1 LQEFEIIIVGAGPAG
16 LSAGIY
22 VARQNVSCLIISKD
36 LGGQMN
42 LIPRLENYP
51 GAIMTSGQIL
61 AKTLETQY
69 LSFKGEIVYD
79 TIEKIDEFEG
89 GFKIKTT
96 RSEYRSKS
104 VVLAPGKVPNMLGI
118 ENESEYFNKGIHY
131 CTKCDAPFYQGRTT
145 ASVGV
150 GSYLL
155 ESGLLLSRMASKMYL
170 ILKGSRLAGDKDLVA
185 AVVNNKNI
193 EIVTQSSVKAISGNS
208 VLQQITIVD
217 SSGAEKIL
225 DVDAL
230 FIEMGSK
237 INLDYVKHLVKIN
250 TKGEIEIESGGM
262 TSHPAIFAAGDA
274 TTIPYKQI
282 IVACGDGSNAGLS
295 AFNYLEDKPKSPKG
309 TNWDK
314 AIAYWS
320 KLNSDSG
327 AKFDK
332 EVEIRGD
339 DISPMVTWGTSPQDV
354 ITVTGIVPD
363 PADEKDEDRKASM
376 NRSLNYMGLKPNTK
390 IIDIKIDRI
399 FIGSCTNGR
408 IGDLEMQP
416 K

>member
-1 LQEFEIIIVGAGPAG
+1 LKEFEIIIVGAGPAG
-16 LSAGIY
+16 LTAGIY

-104 VVLAPGKVPNMLGI
+104 VVLAPGKVPNMLGL

-150 GSYLL
+150 GNYLL

-170 ILKGSRLAGDKDLVA
+170 ILRGAKLAGDKDLVA
-185 AVVNNKNI
+185 AIENNKNI

-217 SSGAEKIL
+217 SSGAEKVL

-295 AFNYLEDKPKSPKG
+295 AFNYLEKLKGKPG
-309 TNWDK
+309 
-314 AIAYWS
+314 
-320 KLNSDSG
+320 
-327 AKFDK
+327 
-332 EVEIRGD
+332 VR
-339 DISPMVTWGTSPQDV
+339 
-354 ITVTGIVPD
+354 
-363 PADEKDEDRKASM
+363 ADWKKQ
-376 NRSLNYMGLKPNTK
+376 
-390 IIDIKIDRI
+390 
-399 FIGSCTNGR
+399 IGG
-408 IGDLEMQP
+408 QVFHY
-416 K
+416 

>member
-1 LQEFEIIIVGAGPAG
+1 LQEFEIVIVGAGPAG

-69 LSFKGEIVYD
+69 LSFKGEIIYD
-79 TIEKIDEFEG
+79 TVEKIDEFEG

-96 RSEYRSKS
+96 RSEYAAKS
-104 VVLAPGKVPNMLGI
+104 VVLAPGKVPNMLGL
-118 ENESEYFNKGIHY
+118 ENESQYFNKGIHY

-170 ILKGSRLAGDKDLVA
+170 ILKGSRLAGDKDLIA
-185 AVVNNKNI
+185 AIENNKNI
-193 EIVTQSSVKAISGNS
+193 EIVTQSSVKAVSGNS

-217 SSGAEKIL
+217 SSGAEKVL

-274 TTIPYKQI
+274 TTIPYKLI

-295 AFNYLEDKPKSPKG
+295 AFNYLE
-309 TNWDK
+309 
-314 AIAYWS
+314 
-320 KLNSDSG
+320 KLNG
-327 AKFDK
+327 KPG
-332 EVEIRGD
+332 VR
-339 DISPMVTWGTSPQDV
+339 
-354 ITVTGIVPD
+354 
-363 PADEKDEDRKASM
+363 ADWKKQ
-376 NRSLNYMGLKPNTK
+376 
-390 IIDIKIDRI
+390 
-399 FIGSCTNGR
+399 IGG
-408 IGDLEMQP
+408 QVFHY
-416 K
+416 

>member
-1 LQEFEIIIVGAGPAG
+1 MQEFEIVIVGAGPAG
-16 LSAGIY
+16 LSAGMY
-22 VARQNVSCLIISKD
+22 VARQNVSCLVISKD

-42 LIPRLENYP
+42 LIPKLENYP
-51 GAIMTSGQIL
+51 GTIMSSGQIL

-79 TIEKIDEFEG
+79 TVEKIDESED

-96 RSEYRSKS
+96 RSEYKAKAI
-104 VVLAPGKVPNMLGI
+104 VLAPGKVPNMLGV

-150 GSYLL
+150 GSYLV

-170 ILKGSRLAGDKDLVA
+170 ILKGSKLAGDKDLVA
-185 AVVNNKNI
+185 ALENNKNI
-193 EIVTQSSVKAISGNS
+193 EIITQSSVKSISGDS
-208 VLQQITIVD
+208 ALQQITLVD
-217 SSGAEKIL
+217 STGTEKVL

-230 FIEMGSK
+230 FIELGSK

-262 TSHPAIFAAGDA
+262 TSNPAIFAAGDA

-295 AFNYLEDKPKSPKG
+295 AFNYLEKLKGKPG
-309 TNWDK
+309 
-314 AIAYWS
+314 
-320 KLNSDSG
+320 
-327 AKFDK
+327 
-332 EVEIRGD
+332 IR
-339 DISPMVTWGTSPQDV
+339 
-354 ITVTGIVPD
+354 
-363 PADEKDEDRKASM
+363 ADWKKQ
-376 NRSLNYMGLKPNTK
+376 
-390 IIDIKIDRI
+390 
-399 FIGSCTNGR
+399 IGG
-408 IGDLEMQP
+408 QVFHY
-416 K
+416 

>member
-1 LQEFEIIIVGAGPAG
+1 MQEFEIVIVGAGPAG
-16 LSAGIY
+16 LSAGMY

-42 LIPRLENYP
+42 LIPKLENYP
-51 GAIMTSGQIL
+51 GTIMSSGQIL

-69 LSFKGEIVYD
+69 LSFRGEIVYD
-79 TIEKIDEFEG
+79 TVEKIDESEG

-96 RSEYRSKS
+96 RSEYKAKAI
-104 VVLAPGKVPNMLGI
+104 VLAPGKVPNMLGV

-145 ASVGV
+145 ASIGV
-150 GSYLL
+150 GSYLV

-170 ILKGSRLAGDKDLVA
+170 ILKGSKLAGDKDLVA
-185 AVVNNKNI
+185 TLENNKNI
-193 EIVTQSSVKAISGNS
+193 EIITQSSVKSISGNS
-208 VLQQITIVD
+208 TLQQITIID
-217 SSGAEKIL
+217 SSGSEKVM

-230 FIEMGSK
+230 FIELGSK

-295 AFNYLEDKPKSPKG
+295 AFNYVEKLKGKPG
-309 TNWDK
+309 
-314 AIAYWS
+314 
-320 KLNSDSG
+320 
-327 AKFDK
+327 
-332 EVEIRGD
+332 IR
-339 DISPMVTWGTSPQDV
+339 
-354 ITVTGIVPD
+354 
-363 PADEKDEDRKASM
+363 ADWKKQ
-376 NRSLNYMGLKPNTK
+376 
-390 IIDIKIDRI
+390 
-399 FIGSCTNGR
+399 IGG
-408 IGDLEMQP
+408 QVFHY
-416 K
+416 

>member
-1 LQEFEIIIVGAGPAG
+1 LQEFEIVIVGAGPAG

-22 VARQNVSCLIISKD
+22 TARQNVSCLIISKD

-51 GAIMTSGQIL
+51 GAIMTSGPIL

-79 TIEKIDEFEG
+79 TVEKIDEFEG

-96 RSEYRSKS
+96 RSEYAAKS
-104 VVLAPGKVPNMLGI
+104 VVLAPGKVPNMLGL

-150 GSYLL
+150 GNYLL

-170 ILKGSRLAGDKDLVA
+170 ILKGAKLAGDKDLVA
-185 AVVNNKNI
+185 AIENNKNI

-217 SSGAEKIL
+217 SSGAEKVL

-295 AFNYLEDKPKSPKG
+295 AFNYLEKLKGKPG
-309 TNWDK
+309 
-314 AIAYWS
+314 
-320 KLNSDSG
+320 
-327 AKFDK
+327 
-332 EVEIRGD
+332 VR
-339 DISPMVTWGTSPQDV
+339 
-354 ITVTGIVPD
+354 
-363 PADEKDEDRKASM
+363 ADWKKQ
-376 NRSLNYMGLKPNTK
+376 
-390 IIDIKIDRI
+390 
-399 FIGSCTNGR
+399 IGG
-408 IGDLEMQP
+408 QVFHY
-416 K
+416 

>member
-1 LQEFEIIIVGAGPAG
+1 LQEFEIVIVGAGPAG

-79 TIEKIDEFEG
+79 TIEKIDESEG
-89 GFKIKTT
+89 GFKIKTS
-96 RSEYRSKS
+96 RSEYAAKS
-104 VVLAPGKVPNMLGI
+104 VVLAPGKVPNMLGL
-118 ENESEYFNKGIHY
+118 ENESDYFNKGIHY
-131 CTKCDAPFYQGRTT
+131 CTKCDAPFYQGKIT

-150 GSYLL
+150 GAYLV

-170 ILKGSRLAGDKDLVA
+170 ILKGSKLAGDKDLVA
-185 AVVNNKNI
+185 TLENNKNI
-193 EIVTQSSVKAISGNS
+193 EIIIQSSVKSISGNS
-208 VLQQITIVD
+208 ALQQITIVD
-217 SSGAEKIL
+217 SSGAEKVL

-230 FIEMGSK
+230 FIELGSK

-295 AFNYLEDKPKSPKG
+295 AFNYLEKLKGKPG
-309 TNWDK
+309 
-314 AIAYWS
+314 
-320 KLNSDSG
+320 
-327 AKFDK
+327 
-332 EVEIRGD
+332 IR
-339 DISPMVTWGTSPQDV
+339 
-354 ITVTGIVPD
+354 
-363 PADEKDEDRKASM
+363 ADWKKQ
-376 NRSLNYMGLKPNTK
+376 
-390 IIDIKIDRI
+390 
-399 FIGSCTNGR
+399 IGG
-408 IGDLEMQP
+408 QVFHY
-416 K
+416 

>member
-1 LQEFEIIIVGAGPAG
+1 LQEFEIVIVGAGPAG

-96 RSEYRSKS
+96 RSEYISKS
-104 VVLAPGKVPNMLGI
+104 VVLAPGKVPNMLGL
-118 ENESEYFNKGIHY
+118 ENESDYFNKGIHY
-131 CTKCDAPFYQGRTT
+131 CTKCDAPFYQGRIT

-150 GSYLL
+150 GNYLL
-155 ESGLLLSRMASKMYL
+155 ESGMLLSRMASKMYL
-170 ILKGSRLAGDKDLVA
+170 ILRGARLSGDKDLVA
-185 AVVNNKNI
+185 AIENNKNI
-193 EIVTQSSVKAISGNS
+193 EIVTQSSVKAVSGNS

-295 AFNYLEDKPKSPKG
+295 AFNYLEKLKGKPG
-309 TNWDK
+309 
-314 AIAYWS
+314 
-320 KLNSDSG
+320 
-327 AKFDK
+327 
-332 EVEIRGD
+332 VR
-339 DISPMVTWGTSPQDV
+339 
-354 ITVTGIVPD
+354 
-363 PADEKDEDRKASM
+363 ADWKKQ
-376 NRSLNYMGLKPNTK
+376 
-390 IIDIKIDRI
+390 
-399 FIGSCTNGR
+399 
-408 IGDLEMQP
+408 IGDQVFHY
-416 K
+416 

>member
-1 LQEFEIIIVGAGPAG
+1 LKEFEIIIVGAGPAG

-22 VARQNVSCLIISKD
+22 VARQNVSCLVISKD
-36 LGGQMN
+36 MGGLMN
-42 LIPRLENYP
+42 LIPKLENYP
-51 GAIMTSGQIL
+51 GTIMSSGQIL

-79 TIEKIDEFEG
+79 TVEKIDESED

-96 RSEYRSKS
+96 RSEYKAKAI
-104 VVLAPGKVPNMLGI
+104 VLAPGKVPNMLGV

-131 CTKCDAPFYQGRTT
+131 CTKCDAPFYQGRIT

-150 GSYLL
+150 GSYLV

-170 ILKGSRLAGDKDLVA
+170 ILKGSKLAGDKDLVA
-185 AVVNNKNI
+185 TLENNKNI
-193 EIVTQSSVKAISGNS
+193 EIITQSSVKSISGNS
-208 VLQQITIVD
+208 ALQQITLVD
-217 SSGAEKIL
+217 STGAEKVL

-230 FIEMGSK
+230 FIELGSK

-295 AFNYLEDKPKSPKG
+295 AFNYLEKLKGKPG
-309 TNWDK
+309 
-314 AIAYWS
+314 
-320 KLNSDSG
+320 
-327 AKFDK
+327 
-332 EVEIRGD
+332 IR
-339 DISPMVTWGTSPQDV
+339 
-354 ITVTGIVPD
+354 
-363 PADEKDEDRKASM
+363 ADWKKQ
-376 NRSLNYMGLKPNTK
+376 
-390 IIDIKIDRI
+390 
-399 FIGSCTNGR
+399 
-408 IGDLEMQP
+408 IGDQVFHY
-416 K
+416 

>member
-1 LQEFEIIIVGAGPAG
+1 LQEFEIVIVGAGPAG
-16 LSAGIY
+16 LSAGMY
-22 VARQNVSCLIISKD
+22 VARQNVSCLVISKD

-42 LIPRLENYP
+42 LIPKLENYP
-51 GAIMTSGQIL
+51 GTIMSSGQIL

-79 TIEKIDEFEG
+79 TVEKIDESEG
-89 GFKIKTT
+89 GFKIKTA
-96 RSEYRSKS
+96 RSEYKAKAI
-104 VVLAPGKVPNMLGI
+104 VLAPGKVPNMLGV

-131 CTKCDAPFYQGRTT
+131 CTKCDAPFYQGRIT

-150 GSYLL
+150 GNYLL

-170 ILKGSRLAGDKDLVA
+170 ILRGAKLAGDKDLVA
-185 AVVNNKNI
+185 AIENNKNI

-208 VLQQITIVD
+208 ILQQITIVD
-217 SSGAEKIL
+217 SSGAEKVL

-295 AFNYLEDKPKSPKG
+295 AFNYLEKLKGKPG
-309 TNWDK
+309 
-314 AIAYWS
+314 
-320 KLNSDSG
+320 
-327 AKFDK
+327 
-332 EVEIRGD
+332 VR
-339 DISPMVTWGTSPQDV
+339 
-354 ITVTGIVPD
+354 
-363 PADEKDEDRKASM
+363 ADWKKQ
-376 NRSLNYMGLKPNTK
+376 
-390 IIDIKIDRI
+390 
-399 FIGSCTNGR
+399 IGG
-408 IGDLEMQP
+408 QVFHY
-416 K
+416 

>member
-1 LQEFEIIIVGAGPAG
+1 LKEFEIVIVGAGPAG
-16 LSAGIY
+16 LTAGIY

-69 LSFKGEIVYD
+69 LSFNGEIVYD
-79 TIEKIDEFEG
+79 TVEKIDEFEG

-96 RSEYRSKS
+96 RSEYAAKS
-104 VVLAPGKVPNMLGI
+104 VVLAPGKVPNMLGL
-118 ENESEYFNKGIHY
+118 ENESDYFNKGIHY

-150 GSYLL
+150 GNYLL

-170 ILKGSRLAGDKDLVA
+170 ILKGARLAGDKDLVA
-185 AVVNNKNI
+185 AIENNKNI
-193 EIVTQSSVKAISGNS
+193 EIVAQSSVKAISGNS

-217 SSGAEKIL
+217 SSGAEKVL

-295 AFNYLEDKPKSPKG
+295 AFNYLENLKGKPG
-309 TNWDK
+309 
-314 AIAYWS
+314 
-320 KLNSDSG
+320 
-327 AKFDK
+327 
-332 EVEIRGD
+332 VR
-339 DISPMVTWGTSPQDV
+339 
-354 ITVTGIVPD
+354 
-363 PADEKDEDRKASM
+363 ADWKKQ
-376 NRSLNYMGLKPNTK
+376 
-390 IIDIKIDRI
+390 
-399 FIGSCTNGR
+399 IGG
-408 IGDLEMQP
+408 QVFHY
-416 K
+416 

>member
-1 LQEFEIIIVGAGPAG
+1 LQEFEIVIVGAGPAG
-16 LSAGIY
+16 LSAGMY
-22 VARQNVSCLIISKD
+22 VARQNVSCLVISKD

-42 LIPRLENYP
+42 LIPKLENYP
-51 GAIMTSGQIL
+51 GTIMSSGQIL

-79 TIEKIDEFEG
+79 TVEKIDESEG

-96 RSEYRSKS
+96 RSEYKAKAI
-104 VVLAPGKVPNMLGI
+104 VLAPGKVPNMLGV

-150 GSYLL
+150 GSYLV

-170 ILKGSRLAGDKDLVA
+170 ILKGSKLAGDKDLITTLE
-185 AVVNNKNI
+185 NNKNI
-193 EIVTQSSVKAISGNS
+193 EIIIQSSVKSISGNS
-208 VLQQITIVD
+208 TLQQITIVD
-217 SSGAEKIL
+217 SSGAEKVL

-230 FIEMGSK
+230 FIELGSK

-295 AFNYLEDKPKSPKG
+295 AFNYLEKLKGKPG
-309 TNWDK
+309 
-314 AIAYWS
+314 
-320 KLNSDSG
+320 
-327 AKFDK
+327 
-332 EVEIRGD
+332 IR
-339 DISPMVTWGTSPQDV
+339 
-354 ITVTGIVPD
+354 
-363 PADEKDEDRKASM
+363 ADWKKQ
-376 NRSLNYMGLKPNTK
+376 
-390 IIDIKIDRI
+390 
-399 FIGSCTNGR
+399 IGN
-408 IGDLEMQP
+408 QVFHY
-416 K
+416 

>member
-1 LQEFEIIIVGAGPAG
+1 LQEFEIVIVGAGPAG

-79 TIEKIDEFEG
+79 TIEKIDESEG
-89 GFKIKTT
+89 GFKIKTS
-96 RSEYRSKS
+96 RSEYAAKS
-104 VVLAPGKVPNMLGI
+104 VVLAPGKVPNMLGL
-118 ENESEYFNKGIHY
+118 ENESDYFNKGIHY
-131 CTKCDAPFYQGRTT
+131 CTKCDAPFYQGRIT

-150 GSYLL
+150 GNYLL
-155 ESGLLLSRMASKMYL
+155 ESGLVLSRMASKMYL
-170 ILKGSRLAGDKDLVA
+170 ILRGAKLAGDKDLVA
-185 AVVNNKNI
+185 AIENNKNI

-217 SSGAEKIL
+217 SSGAEKVL

-295 AFNYLEDKPKSPKG
+295 AFNYLEKLKGKPG
-309 TNWDK
+309 
-314 AIAYWS
+314 
-320 KLNSDSG
+320 
-327 AKFDK
+327 
-332 EVEIRGD
+332 VR
-339 DISPMVTWGTSPQDV
+339 
-354 ITVTGIVPD
+354 
-363 PADEKDEDRKASM
+363 ADWKKQ
-376 NRSLNYMGLKPNTK
+376 
-390 IIDIKIDRI
+390 
-399 FIGSCTNGR
+399 
-408 IGDLEMQP
+408 IGDQVFHY
-416 K
+416 

>member
-1 LQEFEIIIVGAGPAG
+1 LQEFEIVIVGAGPAG

-22 VARQNVSCLIISKD
+22 VARQNVSCLIVSKD

-104 VVLAPGKVPNMLGI
+104 VVLAPGKVPNMLGL
-118 ENESEYFNKGIHY
+118 ENESQYFNKGIHY
-131 CTKCDAPFYQGRTT
+131 CTKCDAPFYQGRIT

-150 GSYLL
+150 GNYLL

-170 ILKGSRLAGDKDLVA
+170 ILRGAKLAGDKDLVA
-185 AVVNNKNI
+185 AIENNKNI

-217 SSGAEKIL
+217 SSGAEKVL

-295 AFNYLEDKPKSPKG
+295 AFNYLEKLKGKPG
-309 TNWDK
+309 
-314 AIAYWS
+314 
-320 KLNSDSG
+320 
-327 AKFDK
+327 
-332 EVEIRGD
+332 VR
-339 DISPMVTWGTSPQDV
+339 
-354 ITVTGIVPD
+354 
-363 PADEKDEDRKASM
+363 ADWKKQ
-376 NRSLNYMGLKPNTK
+376 
-390 IIDIKIDRI
+390 
-399 FIGSCTNGR
+399 IGG
-408 IGDLEMQP
+408 QVFHY
-416 K
+416 

>member
-1 LQEFEIIIVGAGPAG
+1 MKEFEIIIVGAGPAG
-16 LSAGIY
+16 LTAGIY

-79 TIEKIDEFEG
+79 TVEKIDEFEG

-96 RSEYRSKS
+96 RSEYAAKS
-104 VVLAPGKVPNMLGI
+104 VVLAPGKVPNMLGL

-150 GSYLL
+150 GNYLL

-170 ILKGSRLAGDKDLVA
+170 ILRGSKLAGDKDLVA
-185 AVVNNKNI
+185 TLENNKNI
-193 EIVTQSSVKAISGNS
+193 DIITQSSVKSISGNS
-208 VLQQITIVD
+208 TLQHITVVD
-217 SSGAEKIL
+217 SSGSEKVL

-230 FIEMGSK
+230 FIELGSK

-250 TKGEIEIESGGM
+250 RKGEIEIESGGM

-295 AFNYLEDKPKSPKG
+295 AFNYIEKLKGKPG
-309 TNWDK
+309 
-314 AIAYWS
+314 
-320 KLNSDSG
+320 
-327 AKFDK
+327 
-332 EVEIRGD
+332 IR
-339 DISPMVTWGTSPQDV
+339 
-354 ITVTGIVPD
+354 
-363 PADEKDEDRKASM
+363 ADWKKQ
-376 NRSLNYMGLKPNTK
+376 
-390 IIDIKIDRI
+390 
-399 FIGSCTNGR
+399 IGG
-408 IGDLEMQP
+408 QVFHY
-416 K
+416 

>member
-1 LQEFEIIIVGAGPAG
+1 LQEFEIVIVGAGPAG
-16 LSAGIY
+16 LSAGMY
-22 VARQNVSCLIISKD
+22 VARQNVSCLVISKD

-42 LIPRLENYP
+42 LIPKLENYP
-51 GAIMTSGQIL
+51 GTIMSSGQIL

-79 TIEKIDEFEG
+79 TVEKIDESEG

-96 RSEYRSKS
+96 RSEYKAKAI
-104 VVLAPGKVPNMLGI
+104 VLAPGKVPNMLGV

-150 GSYLL
+150 GSYLV

-170 ILKGSRLAGDKDLVA
+170 ILKGSKLAGDKDLVA
-185 AVVNNKNI
+185 TLENNKNI
-193 EIVTQSSVKAISGNS
+193 EIITQSSVKSISGDS
-208 VLQQITIVD
+208 ALQQITIVD
-217 SSGAEKIL
+217 SSGSEKVL

-230 FIEMGSK
+230 FIELGSK

-262 TSHPAIFAAGDA
+262 TSNPAIFAAGDA

-295 AFNYLEDKPKSPKG
+295 AFNYLEKLKGKPG
-309 TNWDK
+309 
-314 AIAYWS
+314 
-320 KLNSDSG
+320 
-327 AKFDK
+327 
-332 EVEIRGD
+332 IR
-339 DISPMVTWGTSPQDV
+339 
-354 ITVTGIVPD
+354 
-363 PADEKDEDRKASM
+363 ADWKKQ
-376 NRSLNYMGLKPNTK
+376 
-390 IIDIKIDRI
+390 
-399 FIGSCTNGR
+399 IGG
-408 IGDLEMQP
+408 QVFHY
-416 K
+416 

>member
-1 LQEFEIIIVGAGPAG
+1 MQEFEIVIVGAGPAG

-79 TIEKIDEFEG
+79 TVEKIDEFEG

-104 VVLAPGKVPNMLGI
+104 VVLAPGKVPNMLGL
-118 ENESEYFNKGIHY
+118 ENESDYFNKGIHY

-150 GSYLL
+150 GNYLL

-170 ILKGSRLAGDKDLVA
+170 ILKGVKLAGDKDLVA
-185 AVVNNKNI
+185 AIENNKNI
-193 EIVTQSSVKAISGNS
+193 EIVTQSSVKAVSGNS

-217 SSGAEKIL
+217 SSGAEKVL

-295 AFNYLEDKPKSPKG
+295 AFNYLEKLKGKPG
-309 TNWDK
+309 
-314 AIAYWS
+314 
-320 KLNSDSG
+320 
-327 AKFDK
+327 
-332 EVEIRGD
+332 VR
-339 DISPMVTWGTSPQDV
+339 
-354 ITVTGIVPD
+354 
-363 PADEKDEDRKASM
+363 ADWKKQ
-376 NRSLNYMGLKPNTK
+376 
-390 IIDIKIDRI
+390 
-399 FIGSCTNGR
+399 IGG
-408 IGDLEMQP
+408 QVFHY
-416 K
+416 

>member
-1 LQEFEIIIVGAGPAG
+1 LQEFEIVIVGAGPAG

-51 GAIMTSGQIL
+51 GAIMSSGQIL

-69 LSFKGEIVYD
+69 LSFKGEIIYD
-79 TIEKIDEFEG
+79 TVEKIDESEG

-96 RSEYRSKS
+96 RSEYAAKAI
-104 VVLAPGKVPNMLGI
+104 VLAPGKVPNMLGL

-150 GSYLL
+150 GNYLL

-170 ILKGSRLAGDKDLVA
+170 ILKGARLAGDKDLVA
-185 AVVNNKNI
+185 AIENNKNI
-193 EIVTQSSVKAISGNS
+193 EIVAQSSVKAISGNS

-217 SSGAEKIL
+217 SSGAEKVL

-295 AFNYLEDKPKSPKG
+295 AFNYLEKLKGKPG
-309 TNWDK
+309 
-314 AIAYWS
+314 
-320 KLNSDSG
+320 
-327 AKFDK
+327 
-332 EVEIRGD
+332 VR
-339 DISPMVTWGTSPQDV
+339 
-354 ITVTGIVPD
+354 
-363 PADEKDEDRKASM
+363 ADWKKQ
-376 NRSLNYMGLKPNTK
+376 
-390 IIDIKIDRI
+390 
-399 FIGSCTNGR
+399 IGG
-408 IGDLEMQP
+408 QVFHY
-416 K
+416 

>member
-1 LQEFEIIIVGAGPAG
+1 MQEFEIVIVGAGPAG

-79 TIEKIDEFEG
+79 TIEKIDESEG

-96 RSEYRSKS
+96 RSEYAAKS
-104 VVLAPGKVPNMLGI
+104 VVLAPGKVPNMLGL

-131 CTKCDAPFYQGRTT
+131 CTKCDAPFYQGRIT

-150 GSYLL
+150 GNYLL
-155 ESGLLLSRMASKMYL
+155 ESGMLLSRMASKMYL
-170 ILKGSRLAGDKDLVA
+170 ILRGAKLAGDKDLVA
-185 AVVNNKNI
+185 AIENNKNI

-208 VLQQITIVD
+208 VLQHITIVD
-217 SSGAEKIL
+217 SSGAEKVL

-295 AFNYLEDKPKSPKG
+295 AFNYLEKLKGKPG
-309 TNWDK
+309 
-314 AIAYWS
+314 
-320 KLNSDSG
+320 
-327 AKFDK
+327 
-332 EVEIRGD
+332 VR
-339 DISPMVTWGTSPQDV
+339 
-354 ITVTGIVPD
+354 
-363 PADEKDEDRKASM
+363 ADWKKQ
-376 NRSLNYMGLKPNTK
+376 
-390 IIDIKIDRI
+390 
-399 FIGSCTNGR
+399 IGG
-408 IGDLEMQP
+408 QVFHY
-416 K
+416 

>member
-1 LQEFEIIIVGAGPAG
+1 LKEFEIIIVGAGPAG
-16 LSAGIY
+16 LTAGIY

-79 TIEKIDEFEG
+79 TVEKIDEFEG

-96 RSEYRSKS
+96 RSEYTAKS
-104 VVLAPGKVPNMLGI
+104 VVLAPGKVPNMLGL

-150 GSYLL
+150 GNYLL

-170 ILKGSRLAGDKDLVA
+170 ILRGAKLAGDKDLVA
-185 AVVNNKNI
+185 AIENNKNI

-217 SSGAEKIL
+217 SSGAEKVL

-295 AFNYLEDKPKSPKG
+295 AFNYLEKLKGKPG
-309 TNWDK
+309 
-314 AIAYWS
+314 
-320 KLNSDSG
+320 
-327 AKFDK
+327 
-332 EVEIRGD
+332 VR
-339 DISPMVTWGTSPQDV
+339 
-354 ITVTGIVPD
+354 
-363 PADEKDEDRKASM
+363 ADWKKQ
-376 NRSLNYMGLKPNTK
+376 
-390 IIDIKIDRI
+390 
-399 FIGSCTNGR
+399 IGG
-408 IGDLEMQP
+408 QVFHY
-416 K
+416 

>member
-1 LQEFEIIIVGAGPAG
+1 LKEFEIIIVGAGPAG
-16 LSAGIY
+16 LTAGIY

-79 TIEKIDEFEG
+79 TIEKIDESEG

-96 RSEYRSKS
+96 RSEYAAKS
-104 VVLAPGKVPNMLGI
+104 VVLAPGKVPNMLGL

-131 CTKCDAPFYQGRTT
+131 CTKCDAPFYQGRST

-150 GSYLL
+150 GNYLL
-155 ESGLLLSRMASKMYL
+155 ESGLLLSRMASKLYL
-170 ILKGSRLAGDKDLVA
+170 ILKGARLAGDKDLVA
-185 AVVNNKNI
+185 ANENNKNI

-217 SSGAEKIL
+217 SSGAEKVL

-295 AFNYLEDKPKSPKG
+295 AFNYIEKLKGKPG
-309 TNWDK
+309 
-314 AIAYWS
+314 
-320 KLNSDSG
+320 
-327 AKFDK
+327 
-332 EVEIRGD
+332 VR
-339 DISPMVTWGTSPQDV
+339 
-354 ITVTGIVPD
+354 
-363 PADEKDEDRKASM
+363 ADWKKQ
-376 NRSLNYMGLKPNTK
+376 
-390 IIDIKIDRI
+390 
-399 FIGSCTNGR
+399 IGG
-408 IGDLEMQP
+408 QVFHY
-416 K
+416 